1 MYGFFLPRH
10 KRGVRPE
17 ADINNP
23 FVITVRP
30 LGEGGLINCKVV
42 RQLHTI
48 ARAEKMWPRARSK
61 RRPLSFNSLKVLKK
75 LMKSS
80 MMHSD
85 QNKDIKANNTSHNT
99 FGATVSDGLGF
110 SLPVGRICYNSLIV
124 DVSECF
130 CRLSLDKL
138 GH

>member
-10 KRGVRPE
+10 KRGVKPE

-23 FVITVRP
+23 FVITGRS

-48 ARAEKMWPRARSK
+48 AQAEKIWPEQEARED
-61 RRPLSFNSLKVLKK
+61 LSLNK

-80 MMHSD
+80 
-85 QNKDIKANNTSHNT
+85 KL
-99 FGATVSDGLGF
+99 ATQVIRLLEPCIIAVSEGLGF
-110 SLPVGRICYNSLIV
+110 SLPTGRICYNSLIV

>member
-23 FVITVRP
+23 FVITERP

-48 ARAEKMWPRARSK
+48 ARAEKMWPGQEARED
-61 RRPLSFNSLKVLKK
+61 LSFNSLKVLLKK

-80 MMHSD
+80 MMHSE
-85 QNKDIKANNTSHNT
+85 SH
-99 FGATVSDGLGF
+99 
-110 SLPVGRICYNSLIV
+110 
-124 DVSECF
+124 
-130 CRLSLDKL
+130 
-138 GH
+138 